1 MLAIVNPAAGGGR
14 CGRAVDALLARLPA
28 EIGVTKAETHGPGH
42 ATELAREAYRKGTRS
57 FLAVGGDG
65 TAFEVVNGLM
75 PPEERVALGF
85 LPLGTGNSFLRDFS
99 DRGVDHAIECIVSGA
114 RRPCDILRLRHEGGV
129 TYSINYVSLGFPADV
144 GATTNRWFKPF
155 GRVGY
160 VFGVLTRL
168 VRLRHGVFPLRLD
181 QQGALEREPCLFLTF
196 SNSKYTGGTMMIA
209 PHADTADGLIEHVR
223 MGKIGR
229 LSLLRHFPKLFDGTY
244 VDLPQASRRTVTR
257 VDFEMDGPVD
267 VMIDGEVV
275 RLHCEALDIL
285 PGALDVIA

>member
-14 CGRAVDALLARLPA
+14 CGRGVDRLLARLA
-28 EIGVTKAETHGPGH
+28 SSVSVEKAETQGPGH
-42 ATELAREAYRKGTRS
+42 ATELAREAYRAGTRS

-75 PPEERVALGF
+75 PTEDRVALGF

-99 DRGVDHAIECIVSGA
+99 DRGVDHAVECIEAGA
-114 RRPCDILRLRHEGGV
+114 RRPCDILRLRHEDGV

-144 GATTNRWFKPF
+144 GATTNRWFKPL
-155 GRVGY
+155 GRLGY
-160 VFGVLTRL
+160 VLGVLTRL
-168 VRLRHGVFPLRLD
+168 VRLPHPTFPVRLD
-181 QQGALEREPCLFLTF
+181 DDAAMQREPCLFLTF

-209 PHADTADGLIEHVR
+209 PQADTADGLIEHVR

-229 LSLLRHFPKLFDGTY
+229 LSLLRSFPKLFDGSY
-244 VDLPQASRRTVTR
+244 VDLPQATRRSVTR
-257 VDFEMDGPVD
+257 VAFELEGPLD

-275 RLHCEALDIL
+275 RLHCQALDIL
-285 PGALDVIA
+285 PAALDVIA

>member
-14 CGRAVDALLARLPA
+14 CGRGVDRLLARLAPS
-28 EIGVTKAETHGPGH
+28 VDLKKAETKGPGD
-42 ATELAREAYRKGTRS
+42 ATEMAREAYRAGTRT

-75 PPEERVALGF
+75 PAEDRVALGF

-99 DRGVDHAIECIVSGA
+99 DRGVDHAIEKIAAGA
-114 RRPCDILRLRHEGGV
+114 RRPCDILRLHHRDGV
-129 TYSINYVSLGFPADV
+129 TYSINYVSLGFPATV

-155 GRVGY
+155 GRLGY
-160 VFGVLTRL
+160 VLGVLTHL
-168 VRLRHGVFPLRLD
+168 VRLPHPTFAVRVDDDAAMR
-181 QQGALEREPCLFLTF
+181 REPCLFLTF
-196 SNSKYTGGTMMIA
+196 SNSKFTGGTMMIA
-209 PHADTADGLIEHVR
+209 PQADTADGLIEHVR
-223 MGKIGR
+223 MGRIGR
-229 LSLLRHFPKLFDGTY
+229 LKLLRSFGKLFDGTY
-244 VDLPQASRRTVTR
+244 VELPQASRRPATR
-257 VDFEMDGPVD
+257 VVFELEGPSD